1 MSTATVLSR
10 ACAGLQAPEVRVEV
24 HLSPGLPGFTIVGL
38 PESTVREARE
48 RVRSALITSF
58 FEWPDHRITVSLAP
72 AEIRKGGGRFDLPI
86 ALGLLTASGQLA
98 TQATA
103 NRECYG
109 ELGLDG
115 SLRSTTGMLAAVQ
128 AATAL
133 NRVCAIPAAGADTLA
148 RLPGSQLIAAPDLLS
163 LCAELKS
170 KTPTILMGSSLPDCP
185 ASYADLAD
193 IQGQKAAKRA
203 LEIAASGGHHLLMT
217 GPPGAGKTLLASAM
231 PGILPPCAPQAL
243 LEQWVIRDVLGLEPT
258 WHRPFRAPHHSATGA
273 ALIGGGA
280 TAHPGEVSLAHQG
293 ILFLD
298 ELPEFSPRVLDLLR
312 QPMEQGT
319 VTIARAR
326 GANSY
331 PARFQLIA
339 AMNPCPCGNAGQ
351 QEPPCRCSPDLVSRY
366 QSRVSGPLMDR
377 IDIHIGLER
386 QQTSALLTQGTGE
399 EPSTSVRARVAGSW
413 QRQLARQGCL
423 NAHLDSRRLLDQC
436 RLEMPVRKWF
446 EDACDRLQLSARS
459 VHRTL
464 KVARTLADM
473 AQEPIVGENH
483 LLEGLSYRPR
493 LQDK

>member
-10 ACAGLQAPEVRVEV
+10 ASAGLQAPEVQVEV

-38 PESTVREARE
+38 PENTVREARE
-48 RVRSALITSF
+48 RVRSALLTSY

-86 ALGLLTASGQLA
+86 ALGLLTASGQLPPE
-98 TQATA
+98 ATA

-115 SLRSTTGMLAAVQ
+115 SLRPTTGMLAAVQ
-128 AATAL
+128 AATER

-148 RLPGSQLIAAPDLLS
+148 QLPDGRLIAAPDLLS

-170 KTPTILMGSSLPDCP
+170 KTPTITSGSPLPDQS
-185 ASYADLAD
+185 AAHSDFGD
-193 IQGQKAAKRA
+193 IQGQLAAKRA

-217 GPPGAGKTLLASAM
+217 GPPGAGKTLLASAV
-231 PGILPPCAPQAL
+231 PGILPPCTPQAM
-243 LEQWVIRDVLGLEPT
+243 LEQWLIRDALGLEPT
-258 WHRPFRAPHHSATGA
+258 RCRPFRAPHHSATGA

-280 TAHPGEVSLAHQG
+280 NAHPGEVSLAHQG

-312 QPMEQGT
+312 QPMEQGN

-339 AMNPCPCGNAGQ
+339 AMNPCPCGNAGL
-351 QEPPCRCSPDLVSRY
+351 QEPPCRCTPDIVSRY
-366 QSRVSGPLMDR
+366 QNRVSGPLMDR
-377 IDIHIGLER
+377 IDIHISLER
-386 QQTSALLTQGTGE
+386 QQTSALLTKQTGQ
-399 EPSTSVRARVAGSW
+399 EPSAAIRERVSQSW
-413 QRQLARQGCL
+413 QQQWTRQGCL
-423 NAHLDSRRLLDQC
+423 NAHLSNRRLLELCALDK
-436 RLEMPVRKWF
+436 PVQRWF
-446 EDACDRLQLSARS
+446 EDACDRLKLSARS

-464 KVARTLADM
+464 KIARTLAD
-473 AQEPIVGENH
+473 AEQAPAVGENH

-493 LQDK
+493 LQDM

>member
-10 ACAGLQAPEVRVEV
+10 ASAGLQAPEVRVEV

-48 RVRSALITSF
+48 RVRSALITSY

-86 ALGLLTASGQLA
+86 ALGLLTASGQL
-98 TQATA
+98 TPQATA

-115 SLRSTTGMLAAVQ
+115 SLRPTAGMLAAVQ
-128 AATAL
+128 AATAQQ
-133 NRVCAIPAAGADTLA
+133 RVCALPATGANTLA
-148 RLPGSQLIAAPDLLS
+148 QLPGSRLIAAPDLLT

-170 KTPTILMGSSLPDCP
+170 KTPAVLSGSSLPDQSG
-185 ASYADLAD
+185 SYPDFCD
-193 IQGQKAAKRA
+193 IQGQVAAKRA

-231 PGILPPCAPQAL
+231 PGILPTCTPQAL
-243 LEQWVIRDVLGLEPT
+243 LEQWLIRDVLGLEPT
-258 WHRPFRAPHHSATGA
+258 WCRPFRAPHHSATGA

-280 TAHPGEVSLAHQG
+280 NAHPGEVSLAHQG

-326 GANSY
+326 GANTY

-351 QEPPCRCSPDLVSRY
+351 QEPPCRCSSELVSRY
-366 QSRVSGPLMDR
+366 QNRVSGPLMDR

-386 QQTSALLTQGTGE
+386 QQTAALLTHQAQGE
-399 EPSTSVRARVAGSW
+399 HSAAIRARVASSW
-413 QRQLARQGCL
+413 QRQWDRQGCL
-423 NAHLDSRRLLDQC
+423 NAHLDARALLSHC
-436 RLEMPVRKWF
+436 ALETPVRQWF

-464 KVARTLADM
+464 KVARTLADL
-473 AQEPIVGENH
+473 AEAAVVGENH

-493 LQDK
+493 LHDK